1 MDDQAKDQPVLDH
14 IQRLAAE
21 EHRLYSHASLSDED
35 EERLSK
41 IKIELDQCWDFLR
54 QREALRDAGKDP
66 DKAHIRPPK
75 IVENYEQ

>member
-1 MDDQAKDQPVLDH
+1 MDDQTKDRSVLDH
-14 IQRLAAE
+14 IQELASE
-21 EHRLYSHASLSDED
+21 EHRLFSHASLSAAD
-35 EERLSK
+35 EERLAK

-66 DKAHIRPPK
+66 EKAHIRPPK

>member
-1 MDDQAKDQPVLDH
+1 MADQLNDRPLLDH
-14 IQRLAAE
+14 IQKLASE
-21 EHRLYSHASLSDED
+21 EHRLFSHPSLSAAD
-35 EERLSK
+35 EERLAK

-66 DKAHIRPPK
+66 AKAKLRPPK